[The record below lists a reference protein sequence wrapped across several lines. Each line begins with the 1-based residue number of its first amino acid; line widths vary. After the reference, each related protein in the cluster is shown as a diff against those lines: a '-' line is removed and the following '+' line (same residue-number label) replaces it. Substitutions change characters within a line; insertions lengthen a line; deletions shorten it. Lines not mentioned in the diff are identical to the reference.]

1 MITARREILGMGAAG
16 LKNAYHVDGKR
27 YGGRSKYTVYELAR
41 DLLADGHAWDQN
53 LRIVDPDG
61 VVVLTGSLSEMAR
74 WSIVEDENGLSRRRY
89 RPHRFAQI
97 ARADRAY

>member
-41 DLLADGHAWDQN
+41 DLLADGQAWDQDVQ
-53 LRIVDPDG
+53 IVNPDG
-61 VVVLTGSLSEMAR
+61 VIALTGSLSEMSAFQLSEGVSGFSLSKYRSFEAR
-74 WSIVEDENGLSRRRY
+74 EIWN
-89 RPHRFAQI
+89 A
-97 ARADRAY
+97 ART

>member
-1 MITARREILGMGAAG
+1 MITARREILGTGAAG
-16 LKNAYHVDGKR
+16 LKNAYNIDGKR

-41 DLLADGHAWDQN
+41 DLLADGHDWDQN
-53 LRIVDPDG
+53 LQIVNPDG
-61 VVVLTGSLSEMAR
+61 VVALTGSLSEMAAWR
-74 WSIVEDENGLSRRRY
+74 VIDDENELSRRRY